1 MTTRPDARRT
11 RRNPWA
17 AILAV
22 VLGMLAGA
30 ASALGVSTNLPGGTS
45 VSEQG
50 SDTRSTGKPVSVR
63 LDAYDPS
70 IGFGGDDPT
79 VALRNDETLLSRIC
93 NSRPVRTHAFG
104 LPVDFARVRNGLSR
118 APPVA

>member
-1 MTTRPDARRT
+1 
-11 RRNPWA
+11 
-17 AILAV
+17 
-22 VLGMLAGA
+22 MLAGA

-93 NSRPVRTHAFG
+93 NSRPVRTRAFG